1 MKWIGFLIVPLL
13 MVAFGVATYIAT
25 RPPERQLDARGRAW
39 VSGFERWTQEHLP
52 VLDDAIVRMEFG
64 ALARNARLVEPL
76 RTCSASFTR
85 LGEPPELLE
94 DVQRIALEGCGR
106 AEHAVRLNDRFDT
119 ASLASIKLHL
129 NAAERRLLLADRT
142 LRIALGEEAPPP

>member
-1 MKWIGFLIVPLL
+1 MKWIGFVTVPLL
-13 MVAFGVATYIAT
+13 MVAFGVATYVAT
-25 RPPERQLDARGRAW
+25 RPPERQLDAQGRTW
-39 VSGFERWTQEHLP
+39 VSRFEQWAEVRLR

-76 RTCSASFTR
+76 RTCSSSFTR
-85 LGEPPELLE
+85 FGEPPELLE
-94 DVQRIALEGCGR
+94 DVRQIALEGCGR

-129 NAAERRLLLADRT
+129 NAAERRLLLAGRT